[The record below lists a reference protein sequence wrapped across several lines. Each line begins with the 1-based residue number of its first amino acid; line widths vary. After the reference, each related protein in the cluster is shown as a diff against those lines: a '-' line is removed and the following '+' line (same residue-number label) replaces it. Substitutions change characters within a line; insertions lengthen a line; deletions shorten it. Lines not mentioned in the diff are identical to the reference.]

1 MQAQLVESVCVV
13 DDAGLEVNV
22 NSALARG
29 LQICGIVPEH
39 DGRLAIVG
47 SGPSLR
53 DYLDELRG
61 WPGEIWAINGAYDY
75 LLSEGIIPHGFVGL
89 DPLPGL
95 AEYVKNPHR
104 DTTFYIASNCDPS
117 VFDAIPPDQVM
128 IWHSARQALKVPRG
142 QMIVGGGTSSITRA
156 PFLAHMLGYRDMTV
170 YGADSS
176 FEEGRYCYRDGTYE
190 CDSQALVNKVAV
202 EGEVFFTEACLV
214 KQVAQFGDIAKRY
227 EGILKF
233 RCGGLLDAYLRSP
246 TYDDSGIE
254 IVESLDAA

>member
-1 MQAQLVESVCVV
+1 MQAVLTESVCVV

-29 LQICGIVPEH
+29 LRICGIVPEH
-39 DGRLAIVG
+39 DRKLAIVG

-61 WPGEIWAINGAYDY
+61 WPGEIWAINGAYHY
-75 LLSEGIIPHGFVGL
+75 LIGQGIVPHGFVGL

-95 AEYVKNPHR
+95 AEYVKDGHP
-104 DTTFYIASNCDPS
+104 DTTFYLASNCDPDT
-117 VFDAIPPDQVM
+117 FDAVRPEQVM
-128 IWHSARQALKVPRG
+128 IWHSARDAIKVPRG
-142 QMIVGGGTSSITRA
+142 QMIVCGGTSSITRA
-156 PFLAHMLGYRDMTV
+156 PFLAHMLGYRDMTI

-176 FEEGRYCYRDGTYE
+176 FEHGRYCYPDGTYG
-190 CDSQALVNKVAV
+190 CDSQARINKIAV
-202 EGEVFFTEACLV
+202 GDEVFLSEVCLI

-227 EGILKF
+227 KEILRF

-246 TYDDSGIE
+246 TYDDSTIE